1 MGGIERRAITEN
13 WTTVWGEES
22 VPMNYLQN
30 LIELE
35 GMMFLMI
42 ALGIL
47 SIRTGILSKKG
58 RDELTDLILYIIFPC
73 YIVDCFIQNIGA
85 FSSGGFVAVAIT
97 SLVLQGGTILL
108 SQLLYRKEAPG
119 RRTILQ
125 YATIVSNSGFLGFP
139 LVGSIFGAQGL
150 IYASIFLIFQ
160 RINNFSVAISYFTS
174 SEKKGVLR
182 RTLSHPCIL
191 STLIGVAIMLLE
203 WHPPVLLENTL
214 SSIGACS
221 TPLSMM
227 LIGMVLAD
235 AGRGKYLDG
244 TTACYSVLRLFLIPA
259 GIFAL
264 CKLLRYDSLVTGTS
278 VLLAGMPA
286 GTLSVMLGAKYGKD
300 AAFASRLVIF
310 TTAISLLTIPLWCL
324 ACIYL

>member
-1 MGGIERRAITEN
+1 M
-13 WTTVWGEES
+13 
-22 VPMNYLQN
+22 
-30 LIELE
+30 
-35 GMMFLMI
+35 
-42 ALGIL
+42 
-47 SIRTGILSKKG
+47 
-58 RDELTDLILYIIFPC
+58 
-73 YIVDCFIQNIGA
+73 
-85 FSSGGFVAVAIT
+85 
-97 SLVLQGGTILL
+97 
-108 SQLLYRKEAPG
+108 
-119 RRTILQ
+119 
-125 YATIVSNSGFLGFP
+125 
-139 LVGSIFGAQGL
+139 

-182 RTLSHPCIL
+182 RTLTHPCIL

-203 WHPPVLLENTL
+203 CRPPVLLCDTL

-244 TTACYSVLRLFLIPA
+244 TVACYSVFRLFLIPA
-259 GIFAL
+259 GIFGL
-264 CKLLRYDSLVTGTS
+264 CKLLNYDSLVTGTS
-278 VLLAGMPA
+278 VLLSGMPA

-310 TTAISLLTIPLWCL
+310 TTAVSLLTIPLWCL